1 MNNPELSTMSA
12 LDINA
17 FRNQLRDVVILG
29 FCRTSKIEDVEE
41 ISDVPADELL
51 KSTTFD
57 DGTSQH
63 AMCVIYRIATPAELK
78 AGRNI
83 EVQPIDQLGFDAKV
97 GYVKASKAMWSLVI
111 NDKTRPAGWTKGE
124 LGKLPNH
131 VVEWYALAQLK
142 EAEEEKSANSDEAPQ
157 A

>member
-1 MNNPELSTMSA
+1 MNKPDLSTMNA

-41 ISDVPADELL
+41 ISDVPAEELL
-51 KSTTFD
+51 KSNTFD
-57 DGTSQH
+57 DGSSQH

-83 EVQPIDQLGFDAKV
+83 EVEPIDQLGFGAKV
-97 GYVKASKAMWSLVI
+97 GFVKASRAMWSLVI

-124 LGKLPNH
+124 LGKLPNY
-131 VVEWYALAQLK
+131 VVEWYALGQLK
-142 EAEEEKSANSDEAPQ
+142 ESEEESANSNDAPQ